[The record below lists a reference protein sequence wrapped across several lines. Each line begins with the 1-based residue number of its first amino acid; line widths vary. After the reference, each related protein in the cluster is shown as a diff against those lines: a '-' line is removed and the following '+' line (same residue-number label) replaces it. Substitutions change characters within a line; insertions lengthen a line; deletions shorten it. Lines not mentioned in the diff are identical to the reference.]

1 MIGNINNNSCCSS
14 IVAVF
19 VESEVEIPTYEVVIV
34 VVGMGSITSM
44 VLVLSTVGS
53 NGNVVIA
60 VVESVTV
67 LVVTTTAAPLDP
79 ASLFVYDVQKYIRGS
94 FPFAIHTIVYIRVIQ
109 IKSIRCCC

>member
-1 MIGNINNNSCCSS
+1 M
-14 IVAVF
+14 
-19 VESEVEIPTYEVVIV
+19 
-34 VVGMGSITSM
+34 
-44 VLVLSTVGS
+44 GS

-67 LVVTTTAAPLDP
+67 LVVTTTAALDP